1 MRLLISFLALSLLGA
16 VAQSAC
22 NSAEQ
27 KKSSGPIASASPAA
41 TNDGVR
47 RVTTAELQDLVAK
60 NQAFV
65 VDVRNEASYNAGHI
79 RGAKLIP
86 EADIPNRLSELP
98 KDKLIVTYCS
108 WPSEHTSA
116 RAVVDLKGK
125 GIDNAAALLGGFAA
139 WQNAGLPVDKKE

>member
-1 MRLLISFLALSLLGA
+1 MRLLISSLALSLLGA
-16 VAQSAC
+16 VVLSAC

-27 KKSSGPIASASPAA
+27 KTKPGPIVSASPAA
-41 TNDGVR
+41 SPNDGVR
-47 RVTTAELQDLVAK
+47 RVTTTELQDLLAK

-79 RGAKLIP
+79 RSAKLIP

-108 WPSEHTSA
+108 
-116 RAVVDLKGK
+116 
-125 GIDNAAALLGGFAA
+125 
-139 WQNAGLPVDKKE
+139 